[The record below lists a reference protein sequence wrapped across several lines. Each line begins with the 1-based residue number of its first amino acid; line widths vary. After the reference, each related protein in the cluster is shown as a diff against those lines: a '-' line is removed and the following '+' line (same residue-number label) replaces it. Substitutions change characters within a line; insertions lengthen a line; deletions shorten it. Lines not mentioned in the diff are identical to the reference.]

1 MIALLLVLLFRFIKT
16 QFFPICR
23 LMSHELPSRTATSTA
38 LSEGV
43 TSDPSNQP
51 AVDRGSPLPG
61 ILRLQ
66 SPLVKE
72 CITWVN
78 KFKSGL
84 AKKGETCFEIQ
95 TILTS
100 SGEKLEVIKSAIESF
115 ISILDQHKSKTSKAS
130 NRGRSGKQVERE
142 ASSSGS
148 SSQSGDD
155 RES

>member
-1 MIALLLVLLFRFIKT
+1 MICEHNISQHIFASPTKGPLSPV
-16 QFFPICR
+16 
-23 LMSHELPSRTATSTA
+23 